1 MRNILCQ
8 FCQYLRSRLLR
19 PNSSLRNVS
28 CVVGGTVIAQALNT
42 VILPI
47 ISRIYSPEDYGVMA
61 VYASVIAIMTQI
73 TCLKYHLGIVLPKS
87 KRYAYALTL
96 SSLLIQLLI
105 VGILTVSLYICG
117 DYILQMF
124 SLGAVI
130 PYKFLIPVGLLAVGT
145 YNILTQFC
153 IREGLFSTIGRTK
166 ISQCLSGVA
175 VKIGLGA
182 LGFCPSGL
190 LLGTIASQAGG
201 ITTLAQALRKQRGF
215 YCPPKYLL
223 RRVLI
228 KYRKFP
234 MYSTWEAVLNSIG
247 TNFSPMMLSSMY
259 SLREAGLF
267 SMACSLLQIPTTFVG
282 SALGQVFLQRAA
294 NANHNGELSQLS
306 MRAYTL
312 MLRIGFYPIL
322 LISFIAPGMFAVFL
336 GPRWADAGIYAIL
349 LVPYISYN
357 FTYSP
362 MTMLYMI
369 LNKQEMALL
378 HECIYMVLR
387 IAALVIGSMFGG
399 SYIAIA
405 IFSITCFF
413 VQLYRIIYILGKAGN
428 KRLYILYSTVYIIV
442 EELLIFAPV
451 GICYY
456 YSANTLILAS
466 VIMCSVAVFCYRVF
480 KILKLEKII

>member
-1 MRNILCQ
+1 MYKFNVLLKKLRISNSIICQ
-8 FCQYLRSRLLR
+8 VTS
-19 PNSSLRNVS
+19 VI
-28 CVVGGTVIAQALNT
+28 GGTVAAQVLNT
-42 VILPI
+42 IILPV
-47 ISRIYSPEDYGVMA
+47 ISRIYSPSDYGVMA
-61 VYASVIAIMTQI
+61 VYSSVLAITTQVVS
-73 TCLKYHLGIVLPKS
+73 LQYHLGIALPK
-87 KRYAYALTL
+87 RRLYAYALTV
-96 SSLLIQLLI
+96 SSLLIQLLMI
-105 VGILTVSLYICG
+105 SIFTILLSICG
-117 DYILQMF
+117 DYVLSML
-124 SLGAVI
+124 SLSTVI
-130 PYKFLIPVGLLAVGT
+130 PYKFLIPVGLLSVGI
-145 YNILTQFC
+145 YNTLTQLC
-153 IREGLFSTIGRTK
+153 IREGLFGAIGRTK
-166 ISQCLSGVA
+166 VSQCISGAV
-175 VKIGLGA
+175 VKIGLGV

-201 ITTLAQALRKQRGF
+201 ITTLAKGLRKQKVF
-215 YCPPKYLL
+215 YCPQKYLL

-228 KYRKFP
+228 KYRKLP

-247 TNFSPMMLSSMY
+247 THFSPMMLSGMY

-267 SMACSLLQIPTTFVG
+267 SMACSILQIPTIFVG

-294 NANHNGELSQLS
+294 GAQNNGNLRQIS
-306 MRAYTL
+306 MRAYIL
-312 MLRIGFYPIL
+312 MLRIGFFPIL

-349 LVPYISYN
+349 LVPYIAYN
-357 FTYSP
+357 FTYSS

-387 IAALVIGSMFGG
+387 ITALVIGSTFGG
-399 SYIAIA
+399 PHIAIA

-456 YSANTLILAS
+456 YSVNTLILAS
-466 VIMCSVAVFCYRVF
+466 VIMCSIAVFCCRVL